1 VTSRTR
7 VAALAVAA
15 TLSLAFPR
23 RACAQSVADILS
35 FLVTNQSV
43 QTGDFERDRSA
54 AAATSETISRAL
66 LANLATL
73 PVATSSG
80 AFAYRLNE
88 ELGTVERSTESFGP
102 FFVERSLTAGRHQLS
117 FGLTVQHLHFTS
129 LDGRNLGDGSLIT
142 TANQFVDEQTPFDVD
157 RLTLNIDASIATLYG
172 NMGLTD
178 RMEIGFA
185 APMVRLTLDGS
196 RVNTYR
202 GRTFMQA
209 RAAATAVGLA
219 DLVVRTKYTLYK
231 EQDAGVAAAVD
242 VRLPTGRSEDLLGTG
257 STSMKLSGI
266 GSLERRRLS
275 THVNGGFS
283 IGGLARELSYGG
295 AVALA
300 VTPRVTVSG
309 EMLGRWLSG
318 VGRVLPVL
326 APNPGIAGVE
336 TIRLLPDASGLNMIR
351 VTPGV
356 KWNVTRTWVLNT
368 SVSIP
373 LTEAGLT
380 STVIPLIGLDYAFGR

>member
-1 VTSRTR
+1 
-7 VAALAVAA
+7 
-15 TLSLAFPR
+15 
-23 RACAQSVADILS
+23 
-35 FLVTNQSV
+35 
-43 QTGDFERDRSA
+43 
-54 AAATSETISRAL
+54 
-66 LANLATL
+66 
-73 PVATSSG
+73 
-80 AFAYRLNE
+80 
-88 ELGTVERSTESFGP
+88 
-102 FFVERSLTAGRHQLS
+102 
-117 FGLTVQHLHFTS
+117 
-129 LDGRNLGDGSLIT
+129 
-142 TANQFVDEQTPFDVD
+142 
-157 RLTLNIDASIATLYG
+157 
-172 NMGLTD
+172 
-178 RMEIGFA
+178 
-185 APMVRLTLDGS
+185 
-196 RVNTYR
+196 
-202 GRTFMQA
+202 
-209 RAAATAVGLA
+209 
-219 DLVVRTKYTLYK
+219 
-231 EQDAGVAAAVD
+231 
-242 VRLPTGRSEDLLGTG
+242 
-257 STSMKLSGI
+257 MKLSGI